1 MYSAEDTISGHEGLT
16 RIQVIEPRSALDIP
30 SIAITFANGVKD
42 ALVLERFYPTEQSR
56 MEKKVSC
63 NFIGRLEN
71 EKTACVAVT
80 GCPGE
85 EMAFTIKSKHS
96 ENIGYILYQDG
107 QLESVE
113 STFKVILSR
122 NYNLSIQIPLKLKFL
137 WKENLALPIFLKKKT
152 ILFNQ
157 KLLHCQ

>member
-1 MYSAEDTISGHEGLT
+1 M
-16 RIQVIEPRSALDIP
+16 
-30 SIAITFANGVKD
+30 
-42 ALVLERFYPTEQSR
+42 ERFYPTEQSR

-63 NFIGRLEN
+63 NFIGHLEN
-71 EKTACVAVT
+71 ENTACVAVT

-137 WKENLALPIFLKKKT
+137 W
-152 ILFNQ
+152 
-157 KLLHCQ
+157 